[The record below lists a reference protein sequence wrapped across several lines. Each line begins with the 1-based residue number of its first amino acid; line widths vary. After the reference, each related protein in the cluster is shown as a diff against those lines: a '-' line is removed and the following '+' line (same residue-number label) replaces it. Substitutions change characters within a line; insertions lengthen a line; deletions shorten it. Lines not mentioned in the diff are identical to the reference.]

1 MKPFKEGGGNNKQG
15 GEHEPSIE
23 TLLARSRIPETY
35 WNFVRGLTDLPR
47 ADRKSRID
55 EMAGINADFAETEM
69 KNSIQSFLS
78 EYEREFPR
86 REMPQ
91 SEQSA
96 PDKIMS
102 EAPRENINVQSS
114 GESAIHEEEPDR
126 AEVQPVSGEL
136 ATDEVISDNA
146 ETPAQAVPDARSR
159 EKSPNEQRAEFLMA
173 KYERWASLFR
183 KVDISERLMNEVVKG
198 TFSED
203 AIFQNVDELVSLL
216 EDNKELPLKKYRLFV
231 HQYEEATLV
240 DKNDNIQLSVPD
252 LIKNGP
258 NATAES
264 LVEKIR
270 KQEKIVVPEV
280 VPSVP
285 VTGEKPLENSEVE
298 KPQPAVE
305 TELTEPTEP
314 TETHEPEK
322 NEAQQE
328 SPVTEDSE
336 DRSYPLEGLRRF
348 ALLEEQPEWRERV
361 AKTASRLAERFGVK
375 DLVDSVKMAY
385 SGGLA
390 DWHTSQAVDLKGKL
404 EDRRSKIH
412 GLEEDRYHLEDQIRK
427 FREEG
432 EMSESALMRIEKDRA
447 ETEKKI
453 ESNKNVADQLQSSL
467 EYRNNQRSRYEN
479 RRNEVCRGYMG
490 RVTERLNPFEERL
503 ADLKSTQG
511 QLNEEISHHQKLL
524 GIHEG
529 KIAKIKALVDAE
541 KFSSVRRAYREII
554 RRAENE
560 AKDIERE
567 ISAREKDRGRIDK
580 RIMKQ
585 DKKANPLRDKL
596 NELARITQRTGAD
609 TSVTPREKLERE
621 SRETREVSGRPRRRN
636 DEDTGEED
644 DDDLEGAPLGGG
656 GLPRKPRPE
665 FEKKYSGEELVETWN
680 KANGSRM
687 RINLEKAKKNF
698 PTFFEEERM
707 SVDDFWRFNEFY
719 AERYGDEERFE
730 GMPSV
735 QKAARKRKKP
745 GFWARLFGRGR
756 AKSERNFLD
765 FLGKK

>member
-15 GEHEPSIE
+15 SEHEPSIE
-23 TLLARSRIPETY
+23 TLLARSRIPELY
-35 WNFVRGLTDLPR
+35 WTSVRGLIDLSP
-47 ADRKSRID
+47 ADRKSRMN

-91 SEQSA
+91 
-96 PDKIMS
+96 
-102 EAPRENINVQSS
+102 ENIDAQSP
-114 GESAIHEEEPDR
+114 GESAIYKEEPDR
-126 AEVQPVSGEL
+126 AEARPVSEGL
-136 ATDEVISDNA
+136 AVDEVISSKA
-146 ETPAQAVPDARSR
+146 ELPAKAVPDAQPK

-198 TFSED
+198 TFNED

-216 EDNKELPLKKYRLFV
+216 EGNKELPLKKYRLFI

-258 NATAES
+258 DATAES

-270 KQEKIVVPEV
+270 KQENIVVPEAM
-280 VPSVP
+280 PSIPAVE
-285 VTGEKPLENSEVE
+285 EKPLENVEVE
-298 KPQPAVE
+298 KPQPAAE
-305 TELTEPTEP
+305 SEP
-314 TETHEPEK
+314 TETREPEGHEK
-322 NEAQQE
+322 PEKPEARQE
-328 SPVTEDSE
+328 SPKIEDTEDHS
-336 DRSYPLEGLRRF
+336 DPLEGLRRF

-361 AKTASRLAERFGVK
+361 AKTASRLAERFGIK
-375 DLVDSVKMAY
+375 DMVDSVKMAY
-385 SGGLA
+385 SDGLA

-404 EDRRSKIH
+404 EDRRGKIN
-412 GLEEDRYHLEDQIRK
+412 GLEEDRHHLEDQIRK

-432 EMSESALMRIEKDRA
+432 EVSESALMRIEKDRA

-453 ESNKNVADQLQSSL
+453 ESNRNVADQLQSRL

-503 ADLKSTQG
+503 ADLKLTRG

-524 GIHEG
+524 GIHEA

-541 KFSSVRRAYREII
+541 KFSSVRRACREAI
-554 RRAENE
+554 RQTENE
-560 AKDIERE
+560 AKDIARE

-585 DKKANPLRDKL
+585 DKKANPLRDTL
-596 NELARITQRTGAD
+596 NELARITQRKGAD
-609 TSVTPREKLERE
+609 TSVTPREKLEKE
-621 SRETREVSGRPRRRN
+621 SLETREVNGHPRRRN
-636 DEDTGEED
+636 NEDTGEED
-644 DDDLEGAPLGGG
+644 GDDLEGAPLGGG
-656 GLPRKPRPE
+656 GSPRKPRPE

-687 RINLEKAKKNF
+687 RINLEEAKKNF
-698 PTFFEEERM
+698 PTFFGEERI
-707 SVDDFWRFNEFY
+707 SVDDFWQFNEFY
-719 AERYGDEERFE
+719 AERHGDEERFE
-730 GMPSV
+730 GMPSM